1 MVLRHSCSELRSF
14 METIAVFGGPLV
26 ASLISQISA
35 REKPFLGVLQ
45 AIRQEQSL
53 FIHPNYMIITKGE

>member
-1 MVLRHSCSELRSF
+1 
-14 METIAVFGGPLV
+14 METIAIFGGPLV

-53 FIHPNYMIITKGE
+53 FIHPNSMIITKGE